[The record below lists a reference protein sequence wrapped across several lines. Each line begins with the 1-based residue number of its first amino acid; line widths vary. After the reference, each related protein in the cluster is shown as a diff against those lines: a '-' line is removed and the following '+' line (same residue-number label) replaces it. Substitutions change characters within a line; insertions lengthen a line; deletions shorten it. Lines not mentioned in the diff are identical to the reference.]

1 MTEEVT
7 SGKVATGGGA
17 KYGYGFSAQTVDGK
31 EVRGHSGSGP
41 HAGINSDL
49 EIFWD
54 GSYVV
59 AVTGNYDAPAAQ
71 NLAKEIVKF
80 LSTQ

>member
-1 MTEEVT
+1 
-7 SGKVATGGGA
+7 
-17 KYGYGFSAQTVDGK
+17 VDGK
-31 EVRGHSGSGP
+31 EVRGHAGGGA

-80 LSTQ
+80 LAAQ